1 MRRWSILM
9 LGLGAGV
16 FAGALLASP
25 AAMWT
30 GAGLVVAALLWY
42 AASTDRPALAP
53 APASAVAEELSDLGS
68 EVDRILTVAEH
79 QAGEIVADART
90 RASRIRGESWVV
102 WRQDDNGNKAEVA
115 RVNSRTAADTL
126 ATAMESRGHRQMY
139 WVAAAD

>member
-9 LGLGAGV
+9 LGVGAGA

-30 GAGLVVAALLWY
+30 GAGLTGAALVWY
-42 AASTDRPALAP
+42 AASGDRPAP
-53 APASAVAEELSDLGS
+53 VPAVAEELAELGS

-90 RASRIRGESWVV
+90 QASRIRGESWVV
-102 WRQDDNGNKAEVA
+102 WRQDDNGNRAEVA
-115 RVNSRTAADTL
+115 RVNSRPAADTL